1 MLMLPNP
8 LVTLPLLSAPVP
20 VISPWCCVI
29 LEEAIRASATVPLL
43 KLLAFS
49 VVKPLPSPENM
60 PPILILPNPLVILPA
75 LRIPVPVILN
85 WCCVTPD
92 TAIRASG
99 MVPLVRKAAL
109 ISPIKLS
116 ARMSLFTYN
125 PPLILTAALPP
136 ANVAPVAFV
145 PSVNVTRLFEASVV
159 NAPLLGVMLPIGVLL
174 IALTNNSP
182 SMYISAF
189 VLKSSLTTISPNAAA
204 RSAAALVSP
213 TTISVAA

>member
-1 MLMLPNP
+1 MILEEAIRASATVPLLKLLALSVVKPLPSPENMPPILILPNP
-8 LVTLPLLSAPVP
+8 LVILPLFSAPVP

-29 LEEAIRASATVPLL
+29 LEEAIRASATVPL
-43 KLLAFS
+43 
-49 VVKPLPSPENM
+49 VKN
-60 PPILILPNPLVILPA
+60 
-75 LRIPVPVILN
+75 
-85 WCCVTPD
+85 
-92 TAIRASG
+92 
-99 MVPLVRKAAL
+99 AAL

-116 ARMSLFTYN
+116 ARISLFTYK
-125 PPLILTAALPP
+125 PPVILTAALPP

-182 SMYISAF
+182 SIYISAF

-204 RSAAALVSP
+204 RFAAALVSP

>member
-1 MLMLPNP
+1 MIC
-8 LVTLPLLSAPVP
+8 A
-20 VISPWCCVI
+20 WCCVM
-29 LEEAIRASATVPLL
+29 LEAAIRASATVPLL

-60 PPILILPNPLVILPA
+60 PPILIFPNPLVILPA
-75 LRIPVPVILN
+75 FRIPTPVILN

-99 MVPLVRKAAL
+99 IVPLVRKAAL

-116 ARMSLFTYN
+116 ARISLFTYK
-125 PPLILTAALPP
+125 PPVILTAALPP

-145 PSVNVTRLFEASVV
+145 PSVNDTKLFEDNVV
-159 NAPLLGVMLPIGVLL
+159 NAPLLGVTLPIGVLL
-174 IALTNNSP
+174 IWLTNKSP
-182 SMYISAF
+182 SIYISVF
-189 VLKSSLTTISPNAAA
+189 VRKSIRTTISPKSPAK
-204 RSAAALVSP
+204 SAAALVSP